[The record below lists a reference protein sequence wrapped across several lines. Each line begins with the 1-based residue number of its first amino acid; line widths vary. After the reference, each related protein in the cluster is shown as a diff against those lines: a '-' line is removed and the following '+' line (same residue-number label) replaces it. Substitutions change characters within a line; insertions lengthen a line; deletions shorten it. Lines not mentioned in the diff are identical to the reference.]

1 MKALINTQKDLND
14 ISIKVILNVIPFLTQ
29 TFHDGNI
36 VMESWDDEYTRP
48 YISKTVVKKTWFK
61 TTYKYDYV
69 PLEDLL
75 YDILFTK
82 EKKYNLTPGKRLK
95 VFIKLLDATRNL
107 KTYNLEYILDD
118 FELETLNLLYAFI
131 NDKKTVIE
139 KRWN

>member
-1 MKALINTQKDLND
+1 MKAIITTQKDLND
-14 ISIKVILNVIPFLTQ
+14 ISIKVILNAIPFLTQ
-29 TFHDGNI
+29 TFYDGNI
-36 VMESWDDEYTRP
+36 VMEGWSGEYIRP

-69 PLEDLL
+69 PIEDLL

-95 VFIKLLDATRNL
+95 VFIKLLDAKRNL
-107 KTYNLEYILDD
+107 KDYNLEYILDD

-131 NDKKTVIE
+131 NDNKTVIE

>member
-1 MKALINTQKDLND
+1 MKALITTQKDLNE

-29 TFHDGNI
+29 TFYDGNI
-36 VMESWDDEYTRP
+36 VMEDWSGEYTRP
-48 YISKTVVKKTWFK
+48 YISKTVEKKTWFK

-95 VFIKLLDATRNL
+95 VFIKLLDASRNL
-107 KTYNLEYILDD
+107 KDYNLEYILDD

>member
-1 MKALINTQKDLND
+1 M
-14 ISIKVILNVIPFLTQ
+14 
-29 TFHDGNI
+29 NI
-36 VMESWDDEYTRP
+36 QV
-48 YISKTVVKKTWFK
+48 
-61 TTYKYDYV
+61 
-69 PLEDLL
+69 EDLL

-107 KTYNLEYILDD
+107 KIYNLEYILDD